1 MYAHFFWSSLVKKAL
16 KVCFCDFLVLARTA
30 GVSERLFDWLWCC
43 LVQGHRAFSLF
54 LYLPSQE
61 CSLHASSV
69 LCIIPKALTSRF
81 WLWCFNL
88 VFNFTL
94 ASFARKARTQEY
106 GNFCYGF
113 SLLQSTVFLPVLSK
127 RWQPRAT
134 AFFLCT
140 YCVPMTYLPP
150 QLKTF
155 CIIRESSVCIAFVIC
170 WWCIFSIFSQ
180 CTLYLNGRAAW
191 LPSAVSRLL
200 AAVILIDAPFSGVLF
215 WMVGMS
221 LLLLNFKTA
230 GAPFSGYT
238 WYIFPVVIYIYIIYI
253 ANLRNKASLR

>member
-134 AFFLCT
+134 AFFFVHLLCANDLFASSAKDFLYYKRKLCL
-140 YCVPMTYLPP
+140 YCFCHLLMVYLQYLFSVYTILEWKSSMT
-150 QLKTF
+150 TF
-155 CIIRESSVCIAFVIC
+155 SC
-170 WWCIFSIFSQ
+170 
-180 CTLYLNGRAAW
+180 
-191 LPSAVSRLL
+191 
-200 AAVILIDAPFSGVLF
+200 
-215 WMVGMS
+215 
-221 LLLLNFKTA
+221 
-230 GAPFSGYT
+230 
-238 WYIFPVVIYIYIIYI
+238 
-253 ANLRNKASLR
+253 